1 MENQRTTEL
10 IKLNALGNLN
20 EKDSAELLKLMQTH
34 KDFPWKLLGDYQ
46 NLATLFAV
54 TVKQEIPSPKLK
66 ELVLGELQKKVE
78 KKQLVDENTLQ
89 IDDES
94 IQIEE
99 TDETVTES
107 ISVNNEP
114 VQTKKH
120 REEALSFKDPDLSSL
135 SIFNHS
141 KDFEEVKSRVSK
153 IREQLKETSHVE
165 KQEKKPVRKETKE
178 KIEPVNESVVREP
191 KRKSFKKVL
200 ALAASLFTVTIVVIG
215 FMYFESSGDKLEEQ
229 TVAAKNENKQLVSNS
244 IVKPDEQSGVVT
256 VQNVEQLDPNV
267 TLTNDNEVKTDQV
280 EKPVNNSV
288 ANTEKIETSKKESK
302 KIDTGKKESE
312 NNDDKKVTSKEKEKI
327 IPPLESP
334 KIIEAPL
341 KDTDKDKTTE
351 TEQSALIE
359 NSLPPKEEKEVEE
372 PVYFV
377 AVEEMPEP
385 IGGLK
390 SIQSKITYPDLA
402 RKAGI
407 EGKVFILAYVDE
419 NGNVTKAEV
428 VKGIGLGCDEAALDA
443 VLSTKF
449 KPGKQRGKPI
459 KVKITI
465 PITFK
470 F

>member
-20 EKDSAELLKLMQTH
+20 DKDSAELLKLMQTH

-66 ELVLGELQKKVE
+66 ELVMAELQKKVD
-78 KKQLVDENTLQ
+78 KKPVVDENTLN
-89 IDDES
+89 IDDET

-99 TDETVTES
+99 TAETVTET
-107 ISVNNEP
+107 ISVNSEP

-120 REEALSFKDPDLSSL
+120 REETLSFKDPDLSSL

-165 KQEKKPVRKETKE
+165 KQEKKPVRKET
-178 KIEPVNESVVREP
+178 NENIKPIRQSVVRKP

-229 TVAAKNENKQLVSNS
+229 TVAAKTENKLLVSNS
-244 IVKPDEQSGVVT
+244 IVKPDEQNGVVS
-256 VQNVEQLDPNV
+256 VQNVEQLDPNS
-267 TLTNDNEVKTDQV
+267 TLTNENEANSDQV
-280 EKPVNNSV
+280 KKPVNNPV
-288 ANTEKIETSKKESK
+288 INTDKIETQKKDSKKN
-302 KIDTGKKESE
+302 DTGKKESE
-312 NNDDKKVTSKEKEKI
+312 NNDNKKVTSKEKGKI
-327 IPPLESP
+327 IPPIESP
-334 KIIEAPL
+334 KIIEAPIEE
-341 KDTDKDKTTE
+341 TDKNKTTE
-351 TEQSALIE
+351 TEQASQIE
-359 NSLPPKEEKEVEE
+359 NSPPPKEEKKVEE

-428 VKGIGLGCDEAALDA
+428 VKGIGLGCDEAALNA
-443 VLSTKF
+443 VQSTKF

-470 F
+470 L